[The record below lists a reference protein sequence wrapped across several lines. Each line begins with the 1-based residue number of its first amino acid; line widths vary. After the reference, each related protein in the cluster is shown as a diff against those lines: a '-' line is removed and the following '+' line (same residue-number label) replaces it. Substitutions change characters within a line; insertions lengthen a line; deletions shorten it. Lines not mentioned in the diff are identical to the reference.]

1 MSLKSIILLL
11 SLPAVFFLATIYQS
25 AVSFPR
31 LFDSVAHFLQ
41 IVVHTPY
48 IKAID
53 LRKKKRKDGNV
64 EGGKTKEIE
73 R

>member
-1 MSLKSIILLL
+1 VTLE
-11 SLPAVFFLATIYQS
+11 
-25 AVSFPR
+25 R
-31 LFDSVAHFLQ
+31 LDCIPTRS
-41 IVVHTPY
+41 

>member
-1 MSLKSIILLL
+1 MRR
-11 SLPAVFFLATIYQS
+11 V
-25 AVSFPR
+25 
-31 LFDSVAHFLQ
+31 
-41 IVVHTPY
+41 
-48 IKAID
+48 KAID